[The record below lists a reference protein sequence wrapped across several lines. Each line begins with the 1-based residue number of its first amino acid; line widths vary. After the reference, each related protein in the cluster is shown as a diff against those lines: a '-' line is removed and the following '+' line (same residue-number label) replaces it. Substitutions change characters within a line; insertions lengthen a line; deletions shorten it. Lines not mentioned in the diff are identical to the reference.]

1 MAKQTKKTTP
11 RKKTTAPEPA
21 AEPPANT
28 TKRIDQITRLLH
40 ELDENALEYIAS
52 QVAMLVQQQRH
63 ERTQDAVVSAQDSV
77 MHGEAPAGAGTAAS
91 QVDIEQI
98 SPQSFVI
105 KVAGERV
112 FFSKDELRAVAK
124 IAWAADD
131 PATGAERMYRWFNR
145 ERSDFL
151 LDTGIDG
158 VRDRA
163 LEALYEI
170 IRSRYRVK

>member
-11 RKKTTAPEPA
+11 RTKKAAPETAPAPVSA
-21 AEPPANT
+21 SD
-28 TKRIDQITRLLH
+28 KRIEQITRLLQ
-40 ELDENALEYIAS
+40 ELDESALDYIAS

-63 ERTQDAVVSAQDSV
+63 ERTQEAVVSAQDSV
-77 MHGEAPAGAGTAAS
+77 MHGEAPAGAGTPGS

-105 KVAGERV
+105 QVAGERV
-112 FFSKDELRAVAK
+112 FFSRDELRAVAK
-124 IAWAADD
+124 MAWSAGD
-131 PATGAERMYRWFNR
+131 PATGAERMYRWFDR

-163 LEALYEI
+163 LEELYEI
-170 IRSRYRVK
+170 IRTRYSVK